1 MSQSQ
6 LEKIIVQHLRH
17 HLGVDRKTQFLDP
30 VVEQGS
36 GKEKYSGITIRLLY
50 LHSGRYNSMTLVAQT
65 SA

>member
-6 LEKIIVQHLRH
+6 LEKIIVQHLRQ

-36 GKEKYSGITIRLLY
+36 GKEKYSGINIRLLY
-50 LHSGRYNSMTLVAQT
+50 IYRLAQY
-65 SA
+65 